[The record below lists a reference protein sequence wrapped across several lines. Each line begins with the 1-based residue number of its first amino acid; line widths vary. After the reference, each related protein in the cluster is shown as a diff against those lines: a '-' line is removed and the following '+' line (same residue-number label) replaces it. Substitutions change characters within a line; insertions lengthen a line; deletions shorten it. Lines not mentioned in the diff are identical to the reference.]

1 LERLTT
7 AEAVKRT
14 GASRF
19 AIHRAKNKGELHPVR
34 GNDGRF
40 MFDPAELDA
49 WADQRARTVAQPL
62 RAEPAPEAAHAAAH
76 AEIERLRAALTVAE
90 ALTARAEADRDRWH
104 AMADKLAARPRWWP
118 FK

>member
-49 WADQRARTVAQPL
+49 WADGRVSTVAQPL

-90 ALTARAEADRDRWH
+90 ADRDRWH
-104 AMADKLAARPRWWP
+104 AMADKLAARRRWWP
-118 FK
+118 W